1 MNWDLR
7 RTAKYYFIRLKR
19 LRGTP
24 RSLALG
30 AAIGAAIAITPTL
43 PLHTIMIIPTTLI
56 LRVSTISAM
65 ITGTIISNPLT
76 FVPQYWLAWWIGN
89 FIFPDRLGWSRLK
102 TVLHTLLEEG
112 LIDSLHTL
120 SKLSADALL
129 VLSAGGIILAIIFG
143 FSTYFIAFNF
153 FLKIQQKRLQKHLL
167 H

>member
-1 MNWDLR
+1 VNWDLR

-24 RSLALG
+24 QSLARG

-56 LRVSTISAM
+56 LRVSTIAAM
-65 ITGTIISNPLT
+65 ITGAIISNPLT

-89 FIFPDRLGWSRLK
+89 LIFPDRLSWSRLK